1 MVVSRGDAID
11 GVELWDV
18 YNMLFSRGDA
28 FNGVGCEIHIKERH
42 GGKSGRCYRWCGDV
56 RYIKRERHAVQ
67 LERCYRCCG
76 CVRSIK

>member
-28 FNGVGCEIHIKERH
+28 SNGVECEIHKKRH
-42 GGKSGRCYRWCGDV
+42 GGKSGRCYRCCGCV
-56 RYIKRERHAVQ
+56 RYIKRESHAVQ
-67 LERCYRCCG
+67 SGKRYRWCG
-76 CVRSIK
+76 GVRSI